1 MADAESKLQ
10 QADEVVRKLLE
21 YSQQEWKV
29 VKRSSGVVVSCQS
42 VAAYDEKVYKGEGEL
57 DAPPGQVLHYVTPGN
72 NLPRKQWDSTT
83 KVKQYSIVVPGS
95 QVIVYTRN
103 GET

>member
-1 MADAESKLQ
+1 LVYWERFMADAESKLQ

-42 VAAYDEKVYKGEGEL
+42 VAAYDEKVSVAQSY
-57 DAPPGQVLHYVTPGN
+57 
-72 NLPRKQWDSTT
+72 
-83 KVKQYSIVVPGS
+83 YSAHWWG
-95 QVIVYTRN
+95 
-103 GET
+103 